1 MASEAQKKA
10 CKRYYE
16 KNKRL
21 YKVVMLRFSKK
32 DDADVIAA
40 LEKVPNK
47 TAYIKE
53 LVRGD
58 LDA

>member
-16 KNKRL
+16 KNKHL
-21 YKVVMLRFSKK
+21 YKVVMLRFNKK
-32 DDADVIAA
+32 NDADVIAA

-47 TAYIKE
+47 TAYVKA

-58 LDA
+58 SNA